1 MLQGSSWRGG
11 FPAGLCWKL
20 QHSPRG
26 EGEEMRGP
34 RSLKQRKV
42 RGSRE
47 EGQRLLLTAETKGV
61 MERPWM

>member
-26 EGEEMRGP
+26 EGGRDERPQFTEAEEGGR
-34 RSLKQRKV
+34 KQRGGAKAV
-42 RGSRE
+42 AHR
-47 EGQRLLLTAETKGV
+47 
-61 MERPWM
+61 